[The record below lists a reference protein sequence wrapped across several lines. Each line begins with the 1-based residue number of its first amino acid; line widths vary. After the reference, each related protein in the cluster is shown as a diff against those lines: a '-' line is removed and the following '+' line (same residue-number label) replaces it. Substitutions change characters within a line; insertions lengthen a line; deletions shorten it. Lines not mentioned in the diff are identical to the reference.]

1 MVVIDGDD
9 QFFLHLL
16 LRIVVFFLELIVCH
30 LKGAAEL
37 FHLPEGGDA
46 CHLVDLWREH
56 GNVWFD
62 IVWAPGLEVRS
73 ISIKEL
79 VNTAELGGEL
89 TLHLFAVGLLE
100 RGVVVRDDLCE
111 LSLVLDLQ
119 LFQVWV
125 EQLVV
130 DDGVEGAISTE
141 NSLKATYKEKSA

>member
-16 LRIVVFFLELIVCH
+16 LGIVVFFLELIVCH

-37 FHLPEGGDA
+37 FYLPEGGDA
-46 CHLVDLWREH
+46 CHLVDLRREH
-56 GNVWFD
+56 GYAWFD

-89 TLHLFAVGLLE
+89 TLHLFAVRLLE